1 MRRIKAAILTAC
13 TAAAVVAGTTAAPAQ
28 AQTGL
33 DLIKILNGNVATANC
48 DVLRVTLRGTGLA
61 NDNTTRSQ
69 LVNNV
74 NKAVGA
80 EPALRLVTGP
90 TVNAL
95 GDRALECGIVKPDPV
110 TPFDELI
117 KMSSQMSSQR
127 GLPDIR
133 TFIPAR

>member
-13 TAAAVVAGTTAAPAQ
+13 TAAAVAAGTAAPAQ

-33 DLIKILNGNVATANC
+33 ELIKILNGNVATANC

-95 GDRALECGIVKPDPV
+95 GDRALELS
-110 TPFDELI
+110 LI
-117 KMSSQMSSQR
+117 H
-127 GLPDIR
+127 I
-133 TFIPAR
+133 